1 MITPWSQQ
9 SLTSSVFYMLQSLHF
24 LSSIANVTGFPSH
37 CENMSAVISF
47 IVTHRRLN
55 LKESTFPR
63 VQGRLLLPLA
73 TDPCHATHSWVLP
86 VLDLKT
92 WSKHLCWEHITIH
105 LIQVGKILLH
115 LSFLALAS
123 GPLLYHTTKIFF
135 SSILSLSTILVLP
148 PSLRENTPMCIR
160 SLGALSTVPAFST
173 SVHWDLISSPAVA
186 VYLLTIVQIL
196 QVTTL
201 LVKYQPQ
208 GKEMR
213 NS

>member
-73 TDPCHATHSWVLP
+73 TDPCHATHSWVLT
-86 VLDLKT
+86 VLDLKLEV
-92 WSKHLCWEHITIH
+92 SISVGSILLH

-160 SLGALSTVPAFST
+160 SLEALSTVPAFST